1 MASTAT
7 WMDDT
12 TALAACDDG
21 YIKYLNFES
30 KCITNEVGY
39 SFLAKNILV
48 DVGRG
53 DIVVG
58 LKDGRC
64 ELFESN
70 GPDRGKARRGNIS
83 VNEEDHVTA
92 LGYVFPST

>member
-7 WMDDT
+7 WMDDM

-21 YIKYLNFES
+21 YIRYLNFET
-30 KCITNEVGY
+30 KCITNKVGL

-48 DVGRG
+48 DMGRG

-64 ELFESN
+64 ELFESD
-70 GPDRGKARRGNIS
+70 GPDKGKARRGNIS

>member
-21 YIKYLNFES
+21 YIRYLNFET
-30 KCITNEVGY
+30 KCITSEVGC
-39 SFLAKNILV
+39 SFLAKNIVV
-48 DVGRG
+48 DVARG

-64 ELFESN
+64 EVFESD
-70 GPDRGKARRGNIS
+70 GPDRGKPRRGNIS
-83 VNEEDHVTA
+83 VNEEDHITA